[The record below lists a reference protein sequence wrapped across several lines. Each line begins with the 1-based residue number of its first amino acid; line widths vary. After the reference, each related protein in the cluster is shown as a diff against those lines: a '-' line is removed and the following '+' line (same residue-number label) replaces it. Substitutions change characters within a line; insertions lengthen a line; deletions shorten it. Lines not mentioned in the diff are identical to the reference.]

1 MGMAG
6 KIPVFPLPA
15 RSCIPVTAYYN
26 KVKQPRPF
34 RDLRQS
40 ITEAA
45 MKIGLVI
52 PCQLMEDI
60 ERYIHSEFFNIE
72 ILPFPYDMIPD
83 IPGVI
88 EGRQSQADA
97 FLFLGETARRWAARE
112 IHPAVPWITIPRSSA
127 SILRLLFRAA
137 REGFRMRIAS
147 DFQQAR
153 FFQRAFYE
161 AGLSPEDASLR
172 TVTPYPYT
180 PDLPER
186 NAAEMEGLLQ
196 SGAADFGITVFYKT
210 ALLLRAKGL
219 PVYMLRPAFEDI
231 RHAVEELIISCRLA
245 ESRQNQIA
253 VVALHI
259 DPAADDT
266 LSDYD
271 LALEQLQAARYIYE
285 CARRLQAACTELSSR
300 EYLLFTTRQPV
311 EQETGGF
318 RSFRL
323 LSAIEEGSGL
333 TLSAGIGYGMTAE
346 EAKSRARKAMIRAMA
361 AGGGRAFFLGE
372 QGGLIGPIGAP
383 AAGTVRED
391 ALLAL
396 SRRSGVSLSHL
407 TRLQKL
413 CRDQGSRFTPAEL
426 ADASG
431 ITLRTMNR
439 ILLKLMDCGACRET
453 GRRFSH
459 KSGRPSRVVELYLE
473 K

>member
-1 MGMAG
+1 
-6 KIPVFPLPA
+6 
-15 RSCIPVTAYYN
+15 
-26 KVKQPRPF
+26 
-34 RDLRQS
+34 
-40 ITEAA
+40 

-52 PCQLMEDI
+52 PRQLMEDI
-60 ERYIHSEFFNIE
+60 ERYIHGEFPNIE
-72 ILPFPYDMIPD
+72 TLPFPYDMIPD

-127 SILRLLFRAA
+127 SLLRLLFRAA
-137 REGFRMRIAS
+137 RAGCRMQAAS
-147 DFQQAR
+147 DFQQPD
-153 FFQRAFYE
+153 FFRRAFYE
-161 AGLSPEDASLR
+161 AGLSPEEASLR
-172 TVTPYPYT
+172 LVSPYPYT

-186 NAAEMEGLLQ
+186 NAAEMEGLIQ

-219 PVYMLRPAFEDI
+219 PVYMLKPAFEDI

-245 ESRQNQIA
+245 ESRQSQIA
-253 VVALHI
+253 AVALHI

-271 LALEQLQAARYIYE
+271 LALEQLQAARSIYE
-285 CARRLQAACTELSSR
+285 CARRLQAACTEISSR

-318 RSFRL
+318 RAFRL
-323 LSAIEEGSGL
+323 LGAVQEGSGL
-333 TLSAGIGYGMTAE
+333 TLSAGIGYGITAE

-383 AAGTVRED
+383 AADTLQED

-396 SRRSGVSLSHL
+396 SRRSGVSRSYLS
-407 TRLQKL
+407 RLQKL

-439 ILLKLMDCGACRET
+439 ILLKLIDCGACRET